1 MKIYEMHQAKGERI
15 TVSSLAQ
22 AQEVM
27 ADFEPFA
34 DKFLAEVERATSVED
49 EPFAFLQRIA
59 TRWNA
64 NYEVWKAMEADEEL
78 QHDLEV
84 LDNKPGSRGSGTAAW
99 SINDAVGHPSA
110 VMLFKSG
117 SSQVHP
123 FTGNSDDT
131 VGSDSEL

>member
-22 AQEVM
+22 AQQVM

-34 DKFLAEVERATSVED
+34 DRFLAEVERATSVED

-78 QHDLEV
+78 QLADRKTADIERAQAIKEMARKCR
-84 LDNKPGSRGSGTAAW
+84 DN
-99 SINDAVGHPSA
+99 
-110 VMLFKSG
+110 
-117 SSQVHP
+117 
-123 FTGNSDDT
+123 
-131 VGSDSEL
+131 